1 MCPPLTSRIL
11 LHLFLTDLFR
21 SVSEGSLTSHCDDD
35 NHYPMTFIRK
45 TVVDTSLVGDF
56 WHPWPRPSPL
66 NFGRELWWLTPELWY
81 WILASFGW
89 HPPSLIH
96 PAAKSNWPL
105 AGSSTAPTRPVG
117 RFASNFAYWAPVPP
131 SNEVTWSVD
140 QVTQSVDCTSS
151 LFAFCVISPLF
162 EKLESPFFEGW

>member
-1 MCPPLTSRIL
+1 MNITQ
-11 LHLFLTDLFR
+11 
-21 SVSEGSLTSHCDDD
+21 
-35 NHYPMTFIRK
+35 
-45 TVVDTSLVGDF
+45 
-56 WHPWPRPSPL
+56 
-66 NFGRELWWLTPELWY
+66 GRELWWLTPELWY

-162 EKLESPFFEGW
+162 EKLESPFLRVDRIWDAKHNVIRIKAVTRPEVPKKAENEQKWTKNEPTFSLF